1 MNINQEF
8 INLGRNDKA
17 YTYISKWKL
26 LKLDVVD
33 KKGVWSKIQQKLKDL
48 KDAEKL
54 EIFTGDQVRR
64 FFLTRPEIDMEIN
77 FFSELMPTCLVFKY
91 KRKIYCYT
99 YGKVKRKNGRKI
111 IVRFYFNL
119 NKVLSLDLPI

>member
-26 LKLDVVD
+26 LRLDAVD
-33 KKGVWSKIQQKLKDL
+33 KKGVWSKIQQKLKEL
-48 KDAEKL
+48 KDSEKL
-54 EIFTGDQVRR
+54 EVFTGDQVRR

-99 YGKVKRKNGRKI
+99 YGKIKRKNGRKI
-111 IVRFYFNL
+111 IARFYFNL

>member
-17 YTYISKWKL
+17 YSYISKWKL
-26 LKLDVVD
+26 LKLDAVD
-33 KKGVWSKIQQKLKDL
+33 EKGIWSKIQKKLKDL
-48 KDAEKL
+48 KDEEKL
-54 EIFTGDQVRR
+54 ETFNSDQIRK

-77 FFSELMPTCLVFKY
+77 FFSDLMPTCLVFKY

-111 IVRFYFNL
+111 IARFYFDL
-119 NKVLSLDLPI
+119 NKVLSINLPI

>member
-17 YTYISKWKL
+17 YSYISKWKL
-26 LKLDVVD
+26 LKLDAVD
-33 KKGVWSKIQQKLKDL
+33 EKGIWSKIQKKLKDL
-48 KDAEKL
+48 KDEEKL
-54 EIFTGDQVRR
+54 ETFNSDQIRK

-111 IVRFYFNL
+111 IARFYFDL
-119 NKVLSLDLPI
+119 NKVLSLNLPI

>member
-1 MNINQEF
+1 MNTNDEF
-8 INLGRNDKA
+8 INLGRQDKA

-33 KKGVWSKIQQKLKDL
+33 PNGIWSKIQKKLKDL
-48 KDAEKL
+48 KDDDKL
-54 EIFTGDQVRR
+54 EVFTQDQIRK

-77 FFSELMPTCLVFKY
+77 FFSDLMPSCLVFKY
-91 KRKIYCYT
+91 KRRIYCYT

-111 IVRFYFNL
+111 TARFYFDL
-119 NKVLSLDLPI
+119 NKVLSLNLPI

>member
-17 YTYISKWKL
+17 YSYISKWKL
-26 LKLDVVD
+26 LKLDAVD
-33 KKGVWSKIQQKLKDL
+33 EKGIWSKIQKKLKDL
-48 KDAEKL
+48 KDEEKL
-54 EIFTGDQVRR
+54 ETFTSDQIRR

-111 IVRFYFNL
+111 IARFYFNL